1 MAIGD
6 KEKGSQYLLE
16 VMETIKRQDEQE
28 TGPKWLDFW
37 KNEVAWIY
45 KAWIILKVVTFIPH
59 RNEVAFI
66 YKAWIILKVV
76 TFIPHR
82 NEVR

>member
-28 TGPKWLDFW
+28 TGPK
-37 KNEVAWIY
+37 
-45 KAWIILKVVTFIPH
+45 
-59 RNEVAFI
+59 
-66 YKAWIILKVV
+66 
-76 TFIPHR
+76 
-82 NEVR
+82 